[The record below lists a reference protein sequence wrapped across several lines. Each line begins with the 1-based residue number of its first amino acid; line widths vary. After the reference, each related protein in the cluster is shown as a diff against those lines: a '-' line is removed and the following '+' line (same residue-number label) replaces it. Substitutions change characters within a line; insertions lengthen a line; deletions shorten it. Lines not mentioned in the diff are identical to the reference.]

1 MGSKRNF
8 VFVDCETTGLDA
20 QKDKLV
26 EVTYA
31 FENEEPKTLFF
42 GVKKVPAF
50 IDDLTKFTERR
61 VFEEPEATDL
71 EKWEFK
77 MLLKNQT
84 MVAGNPKFDVGFL
97 EANDLYTAHY
107 RTLDV
112 QSYAMAKLNLDFMPS
127 MVEIHDI
134 LKERGFTFT
143 QPDHSSRNDVLF
155 MREAFN
161 VLRYQI

>member
-1 MGSKRNF
+1 MKKVL

-20 QKDKLV
+20 KKDKLV

-31 FENEEPKTLFF
+31 VENGEPVTLFF

-50 IDDLTKFTERR
+50 IDDLTKFSERG
-61 VFEEPEATDL
+61 VANEPEATEEQKD
-71 EKWEFK
+71 EFRVA
-77 MLLKNQT
+77 LANQT
-84 MVAGNPKFDVGFL
+84 MVAGNPKFDASFL
-97 EANDLYTAHY
+97 EENGLYTAHY

-127 MVEIHDI
+127 MVDI
-134 LKERGFTFT
+134 YKILTERGYTFT
-143 QPDHSSRNDVLF
+143 SPDHSSLNDVLF

-161 VLRYQI
+161 VLRFM

>member
-1 MGSKRNF
+1 MKRAL

-31 FENEEPKTLFF
+31 VESEEPVTLFF
-42 GVKKVPAF
+42 GIKRVPAF
-50 IDDLTKFTERR
+50 IDDLTKFSERKVYDEPAATTEQI
-61 VFEEPEATDL
+61 EL
-71 EKWEFK
+71 FK
-77 MLLKNQT
+77 SILKNQT

-97 EANDLYTAHY
+97 ETNGLYTAHY

-112 QSYAMAKLNLDFMPS
+112 QSYAMAKLSLDFMPS
-127 MVEIHDI
+127 MQEIHD
-134 LKERGFTFT
+134 LLVGRGYSFTE
-143 QPDHSSRNDVLF
+143 PDHSSRNDVIF

>member
-1 MGSKRNF
+1 MGNRRL

-20 QKDKLV
+20 KADKLV

-31 FENEEPKTLFF
+31 VNEGEPVTLFF

-50 IDDLTKFTERR
+50 IDDLTKFSERR
-61 VFEEPEATDL
+61 VYLEPAATDEQIETFKKAL
-71 EKWEFK
+71 E
-77 MLLKNQT
+77 NQT

-97 EANDLYTAHY
+97 EENNLYTAHY

-127 MVEIHDI
+127 MHQIFEM
-134 LKERGFTFT
+134 LSERGYKFTE
-143 QPDHSSRNDVLF
+143 PDHSSRNDVLF
-155 MREAFN
+155 MREAFL

>member
-1 MGSKRNF
+1 MKAL
-8 VFVDCETTGLDA
+8 VFVDTETTGLDC
-20 QKDKLV
+20 KTDKLV

-31 FENEEPKTLFF
+31 VEMEEPVTLYF

-50 IDDLTKFTERR
+50 IDDLTKFSARKVYDEPAATEEQIET
-61 VFEEPEATDL
+61 FKKAL
-71 EKWEFK
+71 E
-77 MLLKNQT
+77 NQT

-97 EANDLYTAHY
+97 EANGLYTAHY

-127 MVEIHDI
+127 MKQIHDMLI
-134 LKERGFTFT
+134 ERGYKFTE
-143 QPDHSSRNDVLF
+143 PDHSSRNDVLF

>member
-1 MGSKRNF
+1 MGNRKF

-20 QKDKLV
+20 KADKLV

-31 FENEEPKTLFF
+31 VNEGEPVTLFF
-42 GVKKVPAF
+42 GVKQVPVF
-50 IDDLTKFTERR
+50 IDDLTKFSERR
-61 VFEEPEATDL
+61 VFDEPEAT
-71 EKWEFK
+71 EAQKNEFREA
-77 MLLKNQT
+77 LRNQT

-97 EANDLYTAHY
+97 EENGLYTAHY

-127 MVEIHDI
+127 MKQIHDM
-134 LKERGFTFT
+134 LAERGYKFTA
-143 QPDHSSRNDVLF
+143 PDHSSRNDVIF
-155 MREAFN
+155 MREAYL

>member
-1 MGSKRNF
+1 MRKF

-20 QKDKLV
+20 KADKLV

-31 FENEEPKTLFF
+31 VNEEEPVTLFF

-50 IDDLTKFTERR
+50 IDDLTKFSERR
-61 VFEEPEATDL
+61 VFDEPEATEEQKEAFREAL
-71 EKWEFK
+71 R
-77 MLLKNQT
+77 NQT

-97 EANDLYTAHY
+97 EANGLYTAHY

-127 MVEIHDI
+127 MKDI
-134 LKERGFTFT
+134 YDMLTERGYKFT

-155 MREAFN
+155 MREAYL

>member
-1 MGSKRNF
+1 MKDL

-20 QKDKLV
+20 SKDLLV

-31 FENEEPKTLFF
+31 VEQCTPTTLYF

-50 IDDLTKFTERR
+50 IDDLTKFSERKVAEQPAATE
-61 VFEEPEATDL
+61 D
-71 EKWEFK
+71 EKNAFRAF
-77 MLLKNQT
+77 LKGQT
-84 MVAGNPKFDVGFL
+84 MVAGNPKFDVSFL
-97 EANDLYTAHY
+97 EANGLYTAHY

-112 QSYAMAKLNLDFMPS
+112 QSYAMAKLNLDYMPS
-127 MVEIHDI
+127 MHEIY
-134 LKERGFTFT
+134 LLLTERGYKFTE
-143 QPDHSSRNDVLF
+143 PDHSSLNDVLF

>member
-1 MGSKRNF
+1 MKRDF

-20 QKDKLV
+20 KTDKLV

-31 FENEEPKTLFF
+31 VNDNEPVTLFF
-42 GVKKVPAF
+42 GVKRVPAF
-50 IDDLTKFTERR
+50 IDDLTKFSERR
-61 VFEEPEATDL
+61 VYDEPEATEL
-71 EKWEFK
+71 EKFEFK
-77 MLLKNQT
+77 KILENQT

-97 EANDLYTAHY
+97 EENGLYTAHY

-127 MVEIHDI
+127 MHEIYTM
-134 LKERGFTFT
+134 LTERGYKFTE
-143 QPDHSSRNDVLF
+143 PDHSSRNDVLF

>member
-1 MGSKRNF
+1 MKAL
-8 VFVDCETTGLDA
+8 VFVDTETTGLDP
-20 QKDKLV
+20 KTDKLV

-31 FENEEPKTLFF
+31 VEMEEPVTLYF

-50 IDDLTKFTERR
+50 IDDLTKFSVRK
-61 VFEEPEATDL
+61 VYDEPEATEEQKETFREAL
-71 EKWEFK
+71 R
-77 MLLKNQT
+77 NQT

-97 EANDLYTAHY
+97 EANGLYTAHY

-112 QSYAMAKLNLDFMPS
+112 QSYAMAKLNLSFMPS
-127 MVEIHDI
+127 MAEIHFA
-134 LKERGFTFT
+134 LRARGFKFT
-143 QPDHSSRNDVLF
+143 EPDHSSRNDVLF

>member
-1 MGSKRNF
+1 MGNRKF

-20 QKDKLV
+20 KADKLV

-31 FENEEPKTLFF
+31 VNEEDPITLFF

-50 IDDLTKFTERR
+50 IDDLTKFSERR
-61 VFEEPEATDL
+61 VYDEPEATEEQKEAFREAL
-71 EKWEFK
+71 R
-77 MLLKNQT
+77 NQT

-97 EANDLYTAHY
+97 EENGLYTAHY

-127 MVEIHDI
+127 MHEIYTM
-134 LKERGFTFT
+134 LTERGYKFT

-155 MREAFN
+155 MREAYL
-161 VLRYQI
+161 VLRYQL

>member
-1 MGSKRNF
+1 MKKF
-8 VFVDCETTGLDA
+8 VFVDTETTGLDA
-20 QKDKLV
+20 KTDKLV

-31 FENEEPKTLFF
+31 VENDEPVTLFF

-50 IDDLTKFTERR
+50 IDDLTKFSARR
-61 VFEEPEATDL
+61 VYDEPAATD
-71 EKWEFK
+71 EQIETFK
-77 MLLKNQT
+77 NALRNQT

-97 EANDLYTAHY
+97 EANGLYTAHY

-112 QSYAMAKLNLDFMPS
+112 QSYAMAKLNLDYMPS
-127 MVEIHDI
+127 MVQIHDL
-134 LKERGFTFT
+134 LKERGYTFT
-143 QPDHSSRNDVLF
+143 EPDHSSRNDVLF